1 MDKPKEPF
9 DLPRG
14 KPAFDQDPHRVRE
27 ISERNLEAAI
37 GREVRNFR
45 RQQGLTVADLSSCD
59 RAFNWHA
66 VENREWQHIAFTH
79 DTPSLEPCVFGAG
92 HELLQEL

>member
-1 MDKPKEPF
+1 MSNPKEPV

-45 RQQGLTVADLSSCD
+45 RQQGMTVADLVGCHGALD
-59 RAFNWHA
+59 WHV
-66 VENREWQHIAFTH
+66 VE
-79 DTPSLEPCVFGAG
+79 D
-92 HELLQEL
+92 